1 MMMMVVLG
9 LILLYLPMALV
20 APAKWVQGTLLVAA
34 IFVVVNSWWSLSTSI
49 YLGSLYLGGV
59 VCILSARFAIRNFR
73 GGLSLMRA
81 FGRHLLVS
89 LLAFPA
95 SICPMALAYTIS
107 ERLNYDLYV
116 GEKGLALMIFPVIV
130 GATYG
135 VVSVAVLVMARVP
148 NRNVASGDSFS
159 SHRGD

>member
-1 MMMMVVLG
+1 
-9 LILLYLPMALV
+9 MALV
-20 APAKWVQGTLLVAA
+20 ATKKWVQGTLLVAA
-34 IFVVVNSWWSLSTSI
+34 ILVVANSWWSLQTSV
-49 YLGSLYLGGV
+49 YLGSLYVGGV

-95 SICPMALAYTIS
+95 SILPMALAYTIS
-107 ERLNYDLYV
+107 ERLGYHLFY
-116 GEKGLALMIFPVIV
+116 GEAVMALMIFPLIV

-135 VVSVAVLVMARVP
+135 VVSVAVLFMARAP
-148 NRNVASGDSFS
+148 NRNVASSDSFS
-159 SHRGD
+159 SRRGD